1 MTGRGEG
8 ESGGRNSGQHKQG
21 PRGCRLTRVLHPPL
35 GLKPSDCN
43 HLWFLKVQ
51 KGLKK
56 QVGLRSVDNNPG
68 KGEERRWPHQ
78 SNSTWESPGTDE
90 GPPHTGRAAL
100 QGQEPEAP
108 KQGGPGQETAE
119 STPVRA
125 CAHTVQAHLHLE
137 APARRANATPMDN
150 HGPVVPEDLAQCVPD
165 GPEEPGPALGPP
177 RPRWRCGSAR
187 QHLIP
192 APEHRSSE
200 ALPAQPTL
208 TGPTWLNAPRQ
219 LHCPVSS
226 AEPQQVHNTT
236 LNTTIHATRKGEQK
250 TVATLL

>member
-1 MTGRGEG
+1 MWTTTQGRG
-8 ESGGRNSGQHKQG
+8 RRDDG
-21 PRGCRLTRVLHPPL
+21 PISPTRP
-35 GLKPSDCN
+35 G
-43 HLWFLKVQ
+43 KVQ
-51 KGLKK
+51 EQMKDLHTPGGQPSKD
-56 QVGLRSVDNNPG
+56 RS
-68 KGEERRWPHQ
+68 KEAQ
-78 SNSTWESPGTDE
+78 
-90 GPPHTGRAAL
+90 GR
-100 QGQEPEAP
+100 QPQ
-108 KQGGPGQETAE
+108 

-125 CAHTVQAHLHLE
+125 RTLSKHTSTWS
-137 APARRANATPMDN
+137 PARRANATPMDS
-150 HGPVVPEDLAQCVPD
+150 HGPVVPEHLAQCLPD

-187 QHLIP
+187 QHLTP